1 MPHGGLF
8 MAEMKTKATATD
20 PATFIGRIED
30 LQTRIDC
37 QEIAKLM
44 QKITGKPAVM
54 WGPIVG
60 FGKYHYKYAT
70 GRDGEC
76 LMTGFAPRKGNLTLY
91 LGPGLDEKD
100 LTSRLGKYKR
110 GKGCLYIKKLDDID
124 RDVLQDLISHSVAEM
139 KKRYLCD

>member
-1 MPHGGLF
+1 
-8 MAEMKTKATATD
+8 MAEMKTKPTATD
-20 PATFIGRIED
+20 PAMFIGKIED
-30 LQTRIDC
+30 PQTRIDC

-44 QKITGKPAVM
+44 QKITGKPPVM

-91 LGPGLDEKD
+91 LGPGLEEKG

-139 KKRYLCD
+139 RKRYFCD